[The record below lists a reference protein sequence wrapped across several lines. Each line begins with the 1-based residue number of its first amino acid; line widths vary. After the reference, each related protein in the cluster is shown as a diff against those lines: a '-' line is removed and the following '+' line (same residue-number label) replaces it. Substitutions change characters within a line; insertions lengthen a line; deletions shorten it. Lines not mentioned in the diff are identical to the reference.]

1 MGPLHQSLKILFA
14 LTLAFGF
21 ALSFEIPTA
30 YADKITIKVALSG
43 CGNDHI
49 FVKMSKLMG
58 KEIEKRVPGRV
69 DWQIFSCSQLGGDS
83 TIMKG
88 LVLGTHMLTMNGSWF
103 QSIEPEFGI
112 FDTPLLIK
120 DRKQAKEV
128 IAAVQGDLAKAILPK
143 GIVLLGIGD
152 LGFREISNNVR
163 PIVKPSDLHGIKLR
177 VPGNPQSI
185 ATFKAFGA
193 NPTPM
198 NISQLYMA
206 LRQGVVDGQENP
218 LASIWAYKF
227 YEVQKYISMTN
238 HVFTATFVGA
248 SAAYWNKWPP
258 DVQRA
263 IRAATKIACNFSFDE
278 DARLE
283 DVLKRKILAANPSV
297 RFNNVDFAAL
307 QKKAKSLYP
316 AVEKKVGS
324 AIWNKAMGALH

>member
-1 MGPLHQSLKILFA
+1 MSAPRRSLKILFA
-14 LTLAFGF
+14 LTLA
-21 ALSFEIPTA
+21 LSFGILA
-30 YADKITIKVALSG
+30 AHADKITIKMAISG

-58 KEIEKRVPGRV
+58 REIEKRVPGRV

-83 TIMKG
+83 TLTNG
-88 LVLGTHMLTMNGSWF
+88 LVLGTHMITMNGSWF

-112 FDTPLLIK
+112 FDTPFLIK
-120 DRKQAKEV
+120 DRNHAKEV
-128 IAAVQGDLAKAILPK
+128 IAAEQDDLAKAILPK
-143 GIVLLGIGD
+143 GVVLLGIGD

-163 PIVKPSDLHGIKLR
+163 PIVKPSDLDGIKLR

-198 NISQLYMA
+198 NITQLYLA

-227 YEVQKYISMTN
+227 QEVQKYISMSN
-238 HVFTATFVGA
+238 HVFTAIFVGA
-248 SAAYWNKWPP
+248 STAYWNKWPP
-258 DVQRA
+258 DVQQA
-263 IRAATKIACNFSFDE
+263 IREATKIACDFSFEE

-283 DVLKRKILAANPSV
+283 GVLKEKILASNPSL
-297 RFNNVDFAAL
+297 RFNNIDFVAF
-307 QKKAKSLYP
+307 QNEAKSLYP
-316 AVEKKVGS
+316 AIEKKVGS
-324 AIWNKAMGALH
+324 ATWNKAIAVLH